1 MDNGLFYPTNNP
13 IMKENITIAIADDSP
28 LMRKSVCSFLKQM
41 GFEVVIEAENANDLL
56 QQLQQSEVLPQV
68 CLLDYKMPRMNGAE
82 LAALLNQQY
91 PEIKLAAL
99 TTENSLSCMVDMI
112 SNGCT
117 AYFIKNG
124 DPTEW
129 HSGIRQLVIKGHYF
143 TEWMQQ
149 ALLNFIKVN
158 SEEINRMV

>member
-1 MDNGLFYPTNNP
+1 
-13 IMKENITIAIADDSP
+13 MKESITIAIADDSP
-28 LMRKSVCSFLKQM
+28 LMRKSVCSFLSEM
-41 GFEVVIEAENANDLL
+41 GFKVVIEAANAKDLL
-56 QQLQQSEVLPQV
+56 QQLQQSEILPQV
-68 CLLDYKMPRMNGAE
+68 CLLDYKMPGMNGVE
-82 LAALLNQQY
+82 LAAILSRKY

-117 AYFIKNG
+117 AYFIKNS

-129 HSGIRQLVIKGHYF
+129 HTGIRQLVIKGHYF

-149 ALLNFIKVN
+149 ALLNFIRMN
-158 SEEINRMV
+158 SEGINRMV